1 MSKVI
6 SKADHAYDVVVK
18 KINAEFDK
26 ISSLRELA
34 FDVNSNV
41 SIVESSIALARAH
54 NVPEHKILK
63 NEEDLRSF
71 LFD

>member
-1 MSKVI
+1 MFSLSYSLRI
-6 SKADHAYDVVVK
+6 LGLRQSRGG
-18 KINAEFDK
+18 
-26 ISSLRELA
+26 SSLRELA

-54 NVPEHKILK
+54 NVLEHKILK

>member
-6 SKADHAYDVVVK
+6 SKADHAYETVVK
-18 KINAEFDK
+18 KINDEFDK

-34 FDVNSNV
+34 FDVSSNV
-41 SIVESSIALARAH
+41 SIVGSSIALARAH

-63 NEEDLRSF
+63 NEDDLYKF